1 MNSTVQNPTLDQ
13 LRNKAAS
20 TINDVKN
27 DVSSAANEIRGT
39 ASTMSSNVKS
49 DIQQLMDSAKT
60 SGKAELAAAAER
72 LTGYMSTIAESATA
86 IQQKGREKV
95 QQVAESTDTY
105 VHDKPW
111 QSVAIGAGIGAAIGF
126 ALGCMAT
133 RR

>member
-13 LRNKAAS
+13 LRNKAAG
-20 TINDVKN
+20 TISDVKN

-39 ASTMSSNVKS
+39 ASTMTSNVKS

-72 LTGYMSTIAESATA
+72 LSSYMSTIAESATA
-86 IQQKGREKV
+86 MQQKGREKV

-126 ALGCMAT
+126 ALGCLAT

>member
-1 MNSTVQNPTLDQ
+1 MNSATHNPTLDQ
-13 LRNKAAS
+13 LRSKAAG
-20 TINDVKN
+20 TISDVKN
-27 DVSSAANEIRGT
+27 SVDNAANEIRGT
-39 ASTMSSNVKS
+39 ASDMTSNVKS

-72 LTGYMSTIAESATA
+72 LSGYMSSIADSASA
-86 IQQKGREKV
+86 MQQKGREKV

-111 QSVAIGAGIGAAIGF
+111 QSVAIGAGVGAALGF
-126 ALGCMAT
+126 ALGCLAA

>member
-1 MNSTVQNPTLDQ
+1 MNSTVPNPTLDQ
-13 LRNKAAS
+13 LRKKAAG
-20 TINDVKN
+20 TISDVKN
-27 DVSSAANEIRGT
+27 DVSSAASEIRGT

-72 LTGYMSTIAESATA
+72 LSGYMSSIAESATA
-86 IQQKGREKV
+86 MQQKGREKV

-126 ALGCMAT
+126 ALGCLAT